1 MSYRNLILNK
11 KNLSFEVAEY
21 IKEQIISGDIKIGSQ
36 LKLNEISDHLGISQ
50 TPVREAIQYL
60 VSENVLENFRN
71 KGYFVRKYN
80 EKDIF
85 EIYSLRA
92 TIEGLAIRLAAQR
105 NCEKELNE
113 LIALFEEMKNKRD
126 DPSVVSIS
134 HYSTNIHRKILNMSQ
149 HEMLI
154 DVNESIAFQ
163 VEMVNSVLERKYTK
177 DFEVSEHEELINVL
191 KEGNPEKA
199 EKVMRNHIY
208 RSYNNF
214 IKENEGIYSEELLR
228 FFPK

>member
-1 MSYRNLILNK
+1 MNYRNLILNK
-11 KNLSFEVAEY
+11 KNLSYEVSQY
-21 IKEQIISGDIKIGSQ
+21 IKEQIVNGEIEIGSQ
-36 LKLNEISDHLGISQ
+36 LKINEISDHLGISQ

-60 VSENVLENFRN
+60 VSENVLENYRN
-71 KGYFVRKYN
+71 KGYFVRKHN

-105 NCEKELNE
+105 NDEEELNA
-113 LIALFEEMKNKRD
+113 LIELFEEMKEKRE
-126 DPSVVSIS
+126 DPTITSIS
-134 HYSTNIHRKILNMSQ
+134 HYSTKIHEEILKMSK

-154 DVNESIAFQ
+154 DVNESISFQ
-163 VEMVNSVLERKYTK
+163 VEIVNSVLERKYTK
-177 DFEVSEHEELINVL
+177 DFEVSEHEELIEVL
-191 KEGNPEKA
+191 KEGDPEKA

-208 RSYNNF
+208 RSYYNF
-214 IKENEGIYSEELLR
+214 IEENEGVYSKELLM